1 MTVDL
6 FIPCF
11 IDQLYPETG
20 FNTIKILESLN
31 IAVNYNPEQTC
42 CGQPTFNSGYWRES
56 RELAYKFC
64 KDFPN
69 DRPVISPSAS
79 CVGFVKN
86 FYPDLLKDTIYY
98 NDIRRLQSIMFE
110 LSDFLVNQMKV
121 TDLGSVFNYSIC
133 FHDSCSALREYGIKN
148 EPRELLE
155 NVKGIE
161 IFEMNGS
168 DECCGFGGTFSIK
181 NEAISTAMAQQKVE
195 NALASGAEYFVSTEA
210 SCLLHIEAYIKKHKL
225 PLKTIHLADI
235 LASGL

>member
-20 FNTIKILESLN
+20 FNTIKILEKLD
-31 IAVNYNPEQTC
+31 IEVQYNPEQTC
-42 CGQPTFNSGYWRES
+42 CGQPTFNSGYWNES

-64 KDFPN
+64 NDFPN

-79 CVGFVKN
+79 CIAFVKN
-86 FYPDLLKDTIYY
+86 YYPELLKDTIFLT
-98 NDIRRLQSIMFE
+98 DLKRLQQNMFE
-110 LSDFLVNQMKV
+110 LSDFLVNNIKV
-121 TDLGSVFNYSIC
+121 TDLGSKFEGTIT

-148 EPRELLE
+148 EPRKLLE
-155 NVKGIE
+155 KVKGLKI
-161 IFEMNGS
+161 IEMNES
-168 DECCGFGGTFSIK
+168 DTCCGFGGTFSVK

-195 NALASGAEYFVSTEA
+195 NAIESGAEYIVSTEA
-210 SCLLHIEAYIKKHKL
+210 SCILHMEAYIKKHKS
-225 PLKTIHLADI
+225 PIKIKHLADI

>member
-20 FNTIKILESLN
+20 FNTIKILEKLN
-31 IAVNYNPEQTC
+31 IEVKYNSEQTC
-42 CGQPTFNSGYWRES
+42 CGQPTFNSGYWDES
-56 RELAYKFC
+56 RDLAYKFC

-79 CVGFVKN
+79 CIAFVKN
-86 FYPDLLKDTIYY
+86 YYPELLKDSIFLT
-98 NDIRRLQSIMFE
+98 DLKRLEENMFE
-110 LSDFLVNQMKV
+110 LSDFLVNYMKI
-121 TDLGSVFNYSIC
+121 TDLGSKFEGTIT

-148 EPRELLE
+148 EPRKLL
-155 NVKGIE
+155 NKVKGLKIIE
-161 IFEMNGS
+161 MKES
-168 DECCGFGGTFSIK
+168 DTCCGFGGTFSVK

-195 NALASGAEYFVSTEA
+195 NAIESGAEYIVSTEA
-210 SCLLHIEAYIKKHKL
+210 SCILHMEAYIKKNKS
-225 PLKTIHLADI
+225 PIKIKHLADI